1 MPGRLVLCA
10 TPIGNLGDI
19 SPRLLEVLAGADVV
33 YAEDTRRA
41 ARLLQR
47 HAIDRAT
54 RSYFVGNEAERSV
67 QLRSELANGLT
78 VALLTDAG
86 TPSVSDPGLSAVKA
100 ALEAGATV
108 TTVAGPSAVTAAL
121 AVSGLPADRF
131 VFEGFLPRSGRGRTA
146 VLEALAAERRTS
158 VIFSSPRR
166 IGGDLT
172 DLAAKLGGRRRVAV
186 VRELTKLHEEVW
198 RGTLDEAAS
207 RWADGTKG
215 EVTLVVEG
223 AADRVPDLDAALEE
237 VGQLVVDGV
246 SRSEAV
252 RRVAAAHAVPRRR
265 VVRACRPSGCLSHGE
280 AQRPVGSS
288 RRPGP
293 RC

>member
-131 VFEGFLPRSGRGRTA
+131 VFEGFLPRSGSGRTA

-252 RRVAAAHAVPRRR
+252 RRVAAAHAVPRRQLYE
-265 VVRACRPSGCLSHGE
+265 RAVLPD
-280 AQRPVGSS
+280 A
-288 RRPGP
+288 
-293 RC
+293 